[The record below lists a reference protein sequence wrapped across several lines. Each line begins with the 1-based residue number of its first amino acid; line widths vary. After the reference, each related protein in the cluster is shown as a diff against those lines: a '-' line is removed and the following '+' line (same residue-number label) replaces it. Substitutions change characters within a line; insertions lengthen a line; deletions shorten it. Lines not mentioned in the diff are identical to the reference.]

1 MQVPRWIIKPLSGRT
16 AAHGI
21 ENLDDEV
28 FSKRHLKHE
37 VDEKRRKRY
46 YKKLSCVL
54 QCHNI
59 DYDFTFD
66 PIHCTLGIY

>member
-1 MQVPRWIIKPLSGRT
+1 LFSPNNQIIYFAHLQVPRWIIKPLSGRT

-46 YKKLSCVL
+46 YKKTELRVTVS
-54 QCHNI
+54 
-59 DYDFTFD
+59 
-66 PIHCTLGIY
+66 